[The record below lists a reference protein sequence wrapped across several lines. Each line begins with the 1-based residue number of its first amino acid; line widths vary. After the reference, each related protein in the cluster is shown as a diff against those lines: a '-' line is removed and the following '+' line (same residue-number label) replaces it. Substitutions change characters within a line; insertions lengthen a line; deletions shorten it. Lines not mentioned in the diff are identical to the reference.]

1 MESVEVGTHQYPRY
15 GDPSDGDAHGEMID
29 FAVHYQRLYG
39 INTSK
44 VFDTRDLL
52 MSSAGDDA
60 CPMA

>member
-44 VFDTRDLL
+44 VFVQPRPIPWALL
-52 MSSAGDDA
+52 
-60 CPMA
+60 